1 MRRRD
6 HPDGNDGAP
15 PDRLDG
21 AFSRWH
27 RLLLVI
33 DLRPVAGAAV
43 AAILISAPLMAAPLG
58 RLSSPF
64 ALLVTLPPLALALEA
79 FGWRDQLAGRLAR
92 TRRPLVRLLS
102 AYAVWLLTST
112 LLTLDVAAVAAAS
125 VGIAVAGNHDE
136 ERRWQLGGAILG
148 ANVGSLLLPFSNL
161 TNLVLVSATGIGL
174 GAYVGLAFWPQL
186 AAALAVGLLLAV
198 RARRHL
204 VGRAGDGDTLQ
215 EVTSGDGRS
224 RTADDAAGLAGG
236 VAVVGALAAVA
247 VGLAGGDMAV
257 PFAISAG
264 LLAGAAV
271 ATGRLDVRALV
282 RSVPLAGLIIIGIAA
297 AASGPIDLAAGLV
310 PRPDASLGG
319 LLLAVAVGT
328 VLAAVANN
336 LPAAAFGAV
345 WLARAHPASI
355 IAFLIGTN
363 VGALAT
369 PHGSVATILSQAVG
383 RRHGV
388 TTPTRAYLRSAWRY
402 ASVGAIAGILALA
415 LANR

>member
-1 MRRRD
+1 MTALRRIAWTERS
-6 HPDGNDGAP
+6 GAG
-15 PDRLDG
+15 D
-21 AFSRWH
+21 
-27 RLLLVI
+27 RLLLVV

-43 AAILISAPLMAAPLG
+43 GAILIIAPFLAVPLG

-79 FGWRDQLAGRLAR
+79 FGWRDQLAGRLGR
-92 TRRPLVRLLS
+92 IRRPLVRLLTT
-102 AYAVWLLTST
+102 YAVWLLTSA

-161 TNLVLVSATGIGL
+161 TNLVLVSATGVGL
-174 GAYVGLAFWPQL
+174 AAYVDMAFWPQL
-186 AAALAVGLLLAV
+186 AAALAVGLVFAI
-198 RARRHL
+198 RARRSIAD
-204 VGRAGDGDTLQ
+204 RADEDDAHQ
-215 EVTSGDGRS
+215 EDATGAMGS
-224 RTADDAAGLAGG
+224 RASDDAARVAGG

-264 LLAGAAV
+264 LLAGVAV

-282 RSVPLAGLIIIGIAA
+282 RSVPLAGLAIIGVAV
-297 AASGPIDLAAGLV
+297 AASGPIDTAAGLL
-310 PRPDASLGG
+310 PRPDTSIGG
-319 LLLAVAVGT
+319 LLLALTVGG
-328 VLAAVANN
+328 VLATVANN

-363 VGALAT
+363 VAALAT
-369 PHGSVATILSQAVG
+369 PHGSVATILARAVG
-383 RRHGV
+383 GTQGV
-388 TTPTRAYLRSAWRY
+388 PTPARAYLASAWRY
-402 ASVGAIAGILALA
+402 AATGSIVGIVALAIAT
-415 LANR
+415 R